1 MDLTRQA
8 AARFVL
14 GFLLLAI
21 VSPQRSA
28 AQSTVPSDLVLY
40 TADATVLNG
49 TWQRVDDTTAAAGVR
64 LWHPD
69 ASAPK
74 ITAPSAT
81 PRDYFEVTFQAEA
94 GRAYRLWL
102 RGLAQA
108 NSYNNDSVYVQFS
121 GSVDANGTPIY
132 RIGTTSGTAAILED
146 CPGGGVS
153 GWGWQDNEY
162 GGVSLGPAIY
172 FATSGPQTLR
182 IQGREDGVSIDQ
194 IVLSSSA
201 YFTTRPGALKNDT
214 TTLPKTEFSS
224 TNGTNGGPV
233 SFSTADHAAGGAY
246 DLAAVADVNAD
257 GKPDVVGF
265 YDNEPLEFW
274 SFINHGDRTF
284 TTAQFIEDLG
294 GGQYGALALA
304 VADFTQDGRK
314 DVLSLHGT
322 ANALWLGTGD
332 GAGSF
337 TFARVHL
344 RSESRHRGHERRWH
358 P

>member
-14 GFLLLAI
+14 GFLLLAV

-49 TWQRVDDTTAAAGVR
+49 TWQRVNDTTAAAGVR

-69 ASAPK
+69 AGAPK
-74 ITAPSAT
+74 IAAPSAT
-81 PRDYFEVTFQAEA
+81 PCDYFE
-94 GRAYRLWL
+94 
-102 RGLAQA
+102 
-108 NSYNNDSVYVQFS
+108 
-121 GSVDANGTPIY
+121 
-132 RIGTTSGTAAILED
+132 
-146 CPGGGVS
+146 
-153 GWGWQDNEY
+153 
-162 GGVSLGPAIY
+162 
-172 FATSGPQTLR
+172 
-182 IQGREDGVSIDQ
+182 
-194 IVLSSSA
+194 
-201 YFTTRPGALKNDT
+201 NDT

-224 TNGTNGGPV
+224 TNGADGGPV
-233 SFSTADHAAGGAY
+233 SFSTADYVAGGAY

-257 GKPDVVGF
+257 GKPDVVSF

-274 SFINHGDRTF
+274 SFINNGDRTF

-314 DVLSLHGT
+314 DVLFLHGT
-322 ANALWLGTGD
+322 ANALWLGTGN

-337 TFARVHL
+337 TFATGAVTFAEKVTDFAVADFNRDGVFDVVTIEPNRNAAVIYQGDGNPGVDGDVGVVGAEERVSGCAMRCRPTPL
-344 RSESRHRGHERRWH
+344 